1 MYRIYLAIRRGFH
14 LSRMTTNVWGVY
26 GEEEVCVWGEGGG
39 GGGVYGEEE
48 VCVGGG
54 RGVWGGEDVCGV
66 GGGGKYLI
74 TCYFTQA
81 RIIGY
86 YLS

>member
-1 MYRIYLAIRRGFH
+1 MLGLCSSGSNFSRVGMGRR
-14 LSRMTTNVWGVY
+14 R
-26 GEEEVCVWGEGGG
+26 CVWGGG
-39 GGGVYGEEE
+39 GGGGRRRC
-48 VCVGGG
+48 VCGG
-54 RGVWGGEDVCGV
+54 GVWGGEDVCGV

-81 RIIGY
+81 RIIGH